1 MARKLLLHISDR
13 DKWPVAL
20 RLVKSLIDS
29 APEEQFQVVMVA
41 DVFAGGVCLSCHRGL
56 QEQMQALVAAGHE
69 IRVCAASLQALN
81 LRAEGLPEFMSV
93 IPNSLAEIPT
103 LLSEGYQYLKV

>member
-20 RLVKSLIDS
+20 RLVEILVEG

-41 DVFAGGVCLSCHRGL
+41 DVFAGGVCISCHRGL
-56 QEQMQALVAAGHE
+56 RDQMQALVAAGHQ

-81 LRAEGLPEFMSV
+81 LRGEGLPEFMTL
-93 IPNSLAEIPT
+93 IPNSLSEIPA
-103 LLSEGYQYLKV
+103 LLAQGYQYLKL

>member
-13 DKWPVAL
+13 DKWAVAL
-20 RLVKSLIDS
+20 RLVKFLVES

-41 DVFAGGVCLSCHRGL
+41 DIFAGGVCLSCHRGL
-56 QEQMQALVAAGHE
+56 REQMQALVAAGHQ

-81 LRAEGLPEFMSV
+81 LQAEGLPEFMTV
-93 IPNSLAEIPT
+93 IPNSLAEIPA
-103 LLSEGYQYLKV
+103 LLAEGYQYLKI